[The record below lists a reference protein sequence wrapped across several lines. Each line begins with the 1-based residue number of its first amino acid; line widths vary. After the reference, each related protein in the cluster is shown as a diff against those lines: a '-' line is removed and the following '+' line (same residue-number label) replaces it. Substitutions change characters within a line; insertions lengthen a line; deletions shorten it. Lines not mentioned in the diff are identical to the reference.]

1 MRNCGAPTVM
11 NPWNAKQLVEQ
22 RQRELLSE
30 AKRSRRAR
38 AAGRAAW
45 LTRSPDRRRSSKRL
59 SSWCHL
65 LPWRHEANV
74 SSGSVKSPS
83 PKLESPA
90 NGDVK
95 QFDAMAVDYAA
106 DNAGSPYNAYY
117 ERPATISLL
126 GNVAGFRVLEV
137 GCGPG
142 LLTAWLVEHGAVVTA
157 SDVSQEMVDLT
168 KKVVGDGAHVVIAD
182 LRQPLTFAADQSF
195 DLVVASLVMHYIED
209 WDFVLGEFHRV
220 LRPGGT
226 VVFSTHHPTM
236 DWELSPDDYFT
247 TTLIT
252 DRWRKGLGESGV
264 TFWRRPLT
272 AMTSAIASSGFL
284 IERLVEP
291 VASPE
296 LRDRDPAAYELV
308 RTKPR
313 FLVFRLR
320 TDPLISGDL
329 KITNSVSYS

>member
-1 MRNCGAPTVM
+1 M

-22 RQRELLSE
+22 RRRELLSE
-30 AKRSRRAR
+30 SKRSRRAR
-38 AAGRAAW
+38 VVGRAAQP
-45 LTRSPDRRRSSKRL
+45 TRSPVRRRSSKRL

-65 LPWRHEANV
+65 LPWRHGANA

-90 NGDVK
+90 IGVVK
-95 QFDAMAVDYAA
+95 QFDAMAVDYAV
-106 DNAGSPYNAYY
+106 DNAVSPYNAYY
-117 ERPATISLL
+117 ERPAIISLL
-126 GNVAGFRVLEV
+126 GNVAGLRVLEV

-142 LLTAWLVEHGAVVTA
+142 LLTAWLVERGAVVTA
-157 SDVSQEMVDLT
+157 SDVSQEMVDLART
-168 KKVVGDGAHVVIAD
+168 VVGDRARMVIAD
-182 LRQPLTFAADQSF
+182 LSQPLTFAADQSF

-209 WDFVLGEFHRV
+209 WHFVLGEFHRV
-220 LRPGGT
+220 LRPSGT

-247 TTLIT
+247 TTLIAE
-252 DRWRKGLGESGV
+252 RWRKGSGDSDV

-291 VASPE
+291 AANPE
-296 LRDRDPAAYELV
+296 LRDRDPAAYELI

-313 FLVFRLR
+313 FLFFRLR
-320 TDPLISGDL
+320 TDPLISSDL
-329 KITNSVSYS
+329 NITNPVSYP